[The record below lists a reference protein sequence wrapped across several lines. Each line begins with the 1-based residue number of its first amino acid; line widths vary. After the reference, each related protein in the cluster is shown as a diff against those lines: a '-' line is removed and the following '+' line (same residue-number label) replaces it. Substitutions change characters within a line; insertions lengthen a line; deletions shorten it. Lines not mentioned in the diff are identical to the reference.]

1 MYQAIRE
8 YFYRISDI
16 GLLTVAIELFS
27 IGVVV
32 YLVLRFL
39 QGTRGLRLIKGL
51 VVILVA
57 MFLLVKVAA
66 FGLHLER
73 INVLYGPI
81 ITLVLFGSVIVFQP
95 ELRRALMQLGETRW
109 LRRWIGPTEQIIE
122 PIIKSVTYLSKNK
135 IGALVAIER
144 QVGLG
149 TVVDSG
155 VRIDALITA
164 ELLNTI
170 FWPSSALHDMGVV
183 IQQGRIAAAGCT
195 FPIRES
201 DHFERSLGS
210 RHRAAL
216 GLSEDSDSL
225 VIVVSEENG
234 AISLAV
240 DGRLIRA
247 LTPQALRTELG
258 RLLNAEPKQQAQQIK
273 KTPPIE
279 KNIGQ

>member
-8 YFYRISDI
+8 YFYRTSEY
-16 GLLTVAIELFS
+16 GLGTVAIELLL

-32 YLVLRFL
+32 YAVLRFL

-57 MFLLVKVAA
+57 MFLVVKVAA

-73 INVLYGPI
+73 INVLYGPM

-122 PIIKSVTYLSKNK
+122 PIVKSVTYLSKNK

-149 TVVDSG
+149 TIVDSG
-155 VRIDALITA
+155 IRMDAQISA

-195 FPIRES
+195 FPTGQS
-201 DHFERSLGS
+201 DYFEQGLGS

-247 LTPQALRTELG
+247 LTVQALRTELK
-258 RLLNAEPKQQAQQIK
+258 RLLNPEAKQQAQQVK
-273 KTPPIE
+273 KSPE
-279 KNIGQ
+279 